1 MDPLTTLLAGA
12 LRDLAAE
19 KGEELLRKGLDALAA
34 RLGGEPDDEA
44 VFDWLRERNR
54 QAAS

>member
-19 KGEELLRKGLDALAA
+19 KGEELLRKGLDALAS
-34 RLGGEPDDEA
+34 RLSGEPDDEA